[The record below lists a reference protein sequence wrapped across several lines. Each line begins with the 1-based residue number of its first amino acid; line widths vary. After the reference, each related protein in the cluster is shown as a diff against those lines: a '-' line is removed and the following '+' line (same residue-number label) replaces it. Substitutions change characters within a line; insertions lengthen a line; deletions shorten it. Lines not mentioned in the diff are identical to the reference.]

1 MTKTVKTAEFI
12 ASINARAAS
21 PESGFVETQ
30 RASIA
35 DFSARIAA
43 HEYVSP
49 SSVVVAWH
57 ETHRAVLKKLHGE
70 GRYGAGMTDGASRA
84 TLLELVEATTT
95 DDFAK
100 AVEAAYPPSG
110 QRSTDVFNIP
120 AGSWFSRTE
129 R

>member
-1 MTKTVKTAEFI
+1 MTKTVKTADFI
-12 ASINARAAS
+12 ATINARAAS

-30 RASIA
+30 KAAIA
-35 DFSARIAA
+35 AFAARIAA
-43 HEYVSP
+43 QEYVSP

-57 ETHRAVLKKLHGE
+57 ETHRAVAERLSSDGS
-70 GRYGAGMTDGASRA
+70 YGVGMTEHASRA
-84 TLLELVEATTT
+84 TLLELVEATTP

-100 AVEAAYPPSG
+100 AVEAAFPQYG
-110 QRSTDVFNIP
+110 TKRTDVFNIP